1 MAKDKYPYC
10 TVHDKYAYATNGE
23 AAASACRV
31 VTYRKNFSLRIY
43 PCSIMNG
50 AWHLTKRV

>member
-1 MAKDKYPYC
+1 MAKDRYEFC
-10 TVHDKYAYATNGE
+10 TVHNKYAYASNGE

-31 VTYRKNFSLRIY
+31 VTYRKNFSLRLY
-43 PCSIMNG
+43 QCSITG